1 MYGLRPTTS
10 ARLGELERAHQ
21 ERRKAHPGVPCDE
34 PQVLRR
40 CSARGCNPRT
50 AGRLTCS
57 IEAARGAPLRNAR
70 RNVGRGNLE
79 CRSSIR
85 GFRFFGDDIRASA
98 GASRG
103 AFSQGR
109 GLASACSPWMP
120 VRRPALHRV
129 GVYIRAS
136 CPRHRRPGAG
146 ENGSLHRDPGPARTS
161 AEGPRSAPD
170 LAKFRIR
177 AGILA
182 QSAAPGNRHFLPSD
196 PPRASTA
203 GHCPSP
209 RNR

>member
-120 VRRPALHRV
+120 VRRPALHQV
-129 GVYIRAS
+129 GVYIRAKRSSS
-136 CPRHRRPGAG
+136 CFDSRPLSVA
-146 ENGSLHRDPGPARTS
+146 
-161 AEGPRSAPD
+161 
-170 LAKFRIR
+170 AKSVTVS
-177 AGILA
+177 GK
-182 QSAAPGNRHFLPSD
+182 AAPVGSWKS
-196 PPRASTA
+196 STGGGRSRVDESSA
-203 GHCPSP
+203 RWISS
-209 RNR
+209 RY